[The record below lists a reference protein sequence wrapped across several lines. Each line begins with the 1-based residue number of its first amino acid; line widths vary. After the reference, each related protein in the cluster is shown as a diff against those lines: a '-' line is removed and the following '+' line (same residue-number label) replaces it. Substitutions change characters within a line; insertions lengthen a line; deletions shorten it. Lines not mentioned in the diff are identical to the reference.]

1 MGTRLLRGRV
11 LSFRARPQGAGD
23 DDSYVYHED
32 GAVLVEGGLISA
44 VGDYA
49 AVSAEAGDV
58 VTIDHRP
65 YLILPGL
72 IDTHNH
78 MPQMQVIGSY
88 GAQLLDW
95 LNTYTFP
102 AEARFSDP
110 DHAKKISAAYHD
122 AMLRNGTTTAVAYCS
137 AHKVSAEA
145 YFTEAE
151 KRNML
156 MIGGK
161 VMMDRNAPET
171 ILDSPKQGYDDTKA
185 LIEKWHGRGRALY
198 AISPRFALTSTPEQM
213 EASGALAGEHPD
225 CYVQTH
231 LSENHREIETT
242 LALYPDAEDY
252 LGVYETYCLLGEKSL
267 FGHCIHL
274 SDRERAAMAESGS
287 VAVFC
292 PTSNLFIGS
301 GLFNEAV
308 MRTEGVRTAVATDI
322 GGGTSCSMLQTMA
335 EAYKVLQLQSQNL
348 TPLMSFYMMTRGN
361 AEALTLTDRIGTLEA
376 GTDADICVLD
386 SRATP
391 SMALRME
398 AAETLSEELFVL
410 QTMGDDRSVAA
421 VYVAGEPALP

>member
-1 MGTRLLRGRV
+1 MTARLLRGRI
-11 LSFRARPQGAGD
+11 LTFRSRPESAD
-23 DDSYVYHED
+23 DHESYAYFED
-32 GAVLVEGGLISA
+32 GAVLIRDGLISA

-49 AVSAEAGDV
+49 AIAVQAGDAV
-58 VTIDHRP
+58 VIDHRP
-65 YLILPGL
+65 YLILPGF

-110 DHAKKISAAYHD
+110 DHAARISAAYHD
-122 AMLRNGTTTAVAYCS
+122 EMLRNGTTTAVAYCS

-145 YFTEAE
+145 YFAEAA

-161 VMMDRNAPET
+161 VMMDRNAPDA
-171 ILDSPKQGYDDTKA
+171 ILDTPQQGYDDSKA
-185 LIEKWHGRGRALY
+185 LIERWHRRGRALY
-198 AISPRFALTSTPEQM
+198 AISPRFAITSTPEQM
-213 EASGALAGEHPD
+213 DASGALVREFPD
-225 CYVQTH
+225 CYLQTH
-231 LSENHREIETT
+231 VSENHREIATALE
-242 LALYPDAEDY
+242 LYPDSKDY
-252 LGVYETYCLLGEKSL
+252 VGIYERYGLLGARSL
-267 FGHCIHL
+267 FGHCLHL
-274 SDRERAAMAESGS
+274 SARERGALAESGS

-308 MRTEGVRTAVATDI
+308 MRSEGIRTSVATDI

-335 EAYKVLQLQSQNL
+335 EAYKVLQLQNQNL
-348 TPLMSFYMMTRGN
+348 NPLLSFYMMTRGN
-361 AEALTLTDRIGTLEA
+361 AEALSLAGRIGTLEA

-391 SMALRME
+391 GMALRME
-398 AAETLSEELFVL
+398 AAETICEELFIL
-410 QTMGDDRSVAA
+410 QTMGDDRCVAA